1 MVPAAVQVRTAA
13 DITGAMVQADM
24 EAHVDRSEA
33 PRSARGKLASE
44 ITARIIA
51 AGQVEPELP
60 ATIER
65 SDDHD
70 ESGREGLLDE
80 NDRPM
85 PELA

>member
-24 EAHVDRSEA
+24 EAHIERSEA

-65 SDDHD
+65 SDDD
-70 ESGREGLLDE
+70 ASGREGLLDE

-85 PELA
+85 PELD